1 MQSVIGSFGHT
12 FSNTFL
18 SEITQIPQSL
28 PVEFVKITDQSE
40 RSGVLPPD
48 WSFIFMRILGDGGN
62 LLGDGAAVTVFLRF
76 KGT

>member
-48 WSFIFMRILGDGGN
+48 WSVEEGLECG
-62 LLGDGAAVTVFLRF
+62 TV
-76 KGT
+76 